1 MSYCRLTDSDAYIYD
16 SDCGVQFYV
25 AGEFGR
31 DLDRLC
37 RTYNEAYQYAKTL
50 RDEHGLDVP
59 DYAIEALRSDALEE
73 VEGACGPNGVV
84 AELRAENTKLRELAR
99 KLYGGYMGGHYMI
112 SCNGCEHAY
121 EDCGGHV
128 PLDPDYCVFSF
139 SDRYV
144 GCWRQKRLEAEMREL
159 GVEVD
164 G

>member
-1 MSYCRLTDSDAYIYD
+1 MSYCRLIDSDAYIYD

-73 VEGACGPNGVV
+73 VEGACGPNGAV
-84 AELRAENTKLRELAR
+84 AELRAENAKLRELLA
-99 KLYGGYMGGHYMI
+99 KAGELIVIAGW
-112 SCNGCEHAY
+112 
-121 EDCGGHV
+121 
-128 PLDPDYCVFSF
+128 PDVECDEIASAVMH
-139 SDRYV
+139 DI
-144 GCWRQKRLEAEMREL
+144 REL
-159 GVEVD
+159 GIEAE
-164 G
+164 